1 MEERERVVT
10 RDEHIVT
17 PASATRPVSDPTH
30 EIGAKASDGER
41 EATAARDGGAREA
54 SAVRDG
60 GAREATAARGAGARD
75 GRTGPRLRAGVAG
88 AGFIGA
94 VHARSARLAGAAL
107 AGVATSS
114 PERSRE
120 AAARLG
126 AERAY
131 PTPEELATA
140 EGIDVLHIC
149 TPNHLHAELATLA
162 LEHGKHVICEK
173 PLAVDRAQADR
184 LIDAASV
191 AGRVAT
197 VPFVYRFH
205 PVVREARARVRAG
218 DVGPVHL
225 IHGGYLQDWL
235 ASADDDNW
243 RVDADLGGPSR
254 AFADIGSHWCDLVE
268 FVTGDRISAICAQTS
283 TVFAERAVRGG
294 ARAFEAAGGDGGERR
309 PVTTEDAVTALFRTA
324 QGVSGTLIISQVSP
338 GRKNHLH
345 VEIACAEATV
355 RFEQERPE
363 TLWLGRRE
371 GTETVW
377 RDPTTLGED
386 AARLAIAPAGHPQG
400 YLDCFDLFVA
410 DSYAAIAG
418 EAPEGLPT
426 FADGARSARLIDA
439 VLASASAGGWVEV

>member
-1 MEERERVVT
+1 MEEREPVAA
-10 RDEHIVT
+10 RDDDIVT
-17 PASATRPVSDPTH
+17 PSPAAIPVSDSTR
-30 EIGAKASDGER
+30 EFAAKASED
-41 EATAARDGGAREA
+41 
-54 SAVRDG
+54 
-60 GAREATAARGAGARD
+60 AGAA
-75 GRTGPRLRAGVAG
+75 TSQLRVGVAG
-88 AGFIGA
+88 AGFIGS

-131 PTPEELATA
+131 ATPEELATA
-140 EGIDVLHIC
+140 DGIDVLHIC
-149 TPNHLHAELATLA
+149 TPNSLHARLATLA
-162 LEHGKHVICEK
+162 LQHGKHVVCEK
-173 PLAVDRAQADR
+173 PLAVDRAAAEA
-184 LIDAASV
+184 LIDAA
-191 AGRVAT
+191 AGAERVAT

-205 PVVREARARVRAG
+205 PVVREARARVQAG
-218 DVGPVHL
+218 ELGAVHL

-268 FVTGDRISAICAQTS
+268 FITGDRIAAICAQTS
-283 TVFAERAVRGG
+283 TVFAERAVRAN
-294 ARAFEAAGGDGGERR
+294 ARAFEVADDNGGARR
-309 PVTTEDAVTALFRTA
+309 AVTTEDAVTALFRTA
-324 QGVSGTLIISQVSP
+324 AGVNGTLIISQVSP

-345 VEIACAEATV
+345 VEIACAEASV

-371 GTETVW
+371 GSETVW
-377 RDPTTLGED
+377 RDPTTLGPD

-418 EAPEGLPT
+418 DAPDGLPT

-439 VLASASAGGWVEV
+439 VLASASSGAWVDV

>member
-1 MEERERVVT
+1 MEERERVAS
-10 RDEHIVT
+10 RDEHIVAPT
-17 PASATRPVSDPTH
+17 SAAATEDRRP
-30 EIGAKASDGER
+30 
-41 EATAARDGGAREA
+41 GAR
-54 SAVRDG
+54 
-60 GAREATAARGAGARD
+60 
-75 GRTGPRLRAGVAG
+75 LHAGVAG

-94 VHARSARLAGAAL
+94 VHARSARLAGATL

-131 PTPEELATA
+131 ATPEELATA
-140 EGIDVLHIC
+140 DGIDVLHIC
-149 TPNHLHAELATLA
+149 TPNHVHAELATLA

-173 PLAVDRAQADR
+173 PLAVDSAQADR
-184 LIDAASV
+184 LIDTAAG
-191 AGRVAT
+191 AARVAT

-205 PVVREARARVRAG
+205 PVVREARARVTAG
-218 DVGPVHL
+218 DLGAVHL

-243 RVDADLGGPSR
+243 RVDAELGGPSR

-268 FVTGDRISAICAQTS
+268 FITGDRIEAVCARTS
-283 TVFAERAVRGG
+283 TVFKERAVRGS
-294 ARAFEAAGGDGGERR
+294 ARAFEAAGGNGGGRR

-324 QGVSGTLIISQVSP
+324 AGVNGTLIISQVSP

-345 VEIACAEATV
+345 VEIACADATV

-377 RDPTTLGED
+377 RDPTALQAD
-386 AARLAIAPAGHPQG
+386 AARLALVPAGHPQG

-418 EAPEGLPT
+418 AAPDGLPT

-439 VLASASAGGWVEV
+439 VLASAAADGWVEV